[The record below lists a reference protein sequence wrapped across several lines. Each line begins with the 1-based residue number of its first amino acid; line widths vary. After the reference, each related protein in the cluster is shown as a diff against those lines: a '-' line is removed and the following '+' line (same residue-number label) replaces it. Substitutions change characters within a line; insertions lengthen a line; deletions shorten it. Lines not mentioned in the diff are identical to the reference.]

1 MGIEIK
7 TKGQIRDDH
16 MQIVKRITSVKHMQN
31 YNTDTMNT
39 IYLTITVQGDS
50 SALRPVL
57 G

>member
-16 MQIVKRITSVKHMQN
+16 MKIVKRITSVKHMQN